1 MYTEVEKM
9 IRFGFTQS
17 EFDRA
22 KTEIERQ
29 IQQEYDRRDDRRSDE
44 FMWPFIYNYMLN
56 APMMS
61 AEDEYEFNNY
71 LLQVINLDL
80 LNQFVQQMRLTPTNQ
95 VIIVMAPEKADA
107 VVPTRNR

>member
-1 MYTEVEKM
+1 
-9 IRFGFTQS
+9 
-17 EFDRA
+17 
-22 KTEIERQ
+22 
-29 IQQEYDRRDDRRSDE
+29 
-44 FMWPFIYNYMLN
+44 MWPFIYNYMLN

-107 VVPTRNR
+107 VVPTAEQIEETIGKVRAAELEANIEDFVIRPRPNSKARR